1 MSKYRTTKKQN
12 DTSVAQVE
20 KFSDY
25 FNALSHPHR
34 LKIFLNL
41 ASRCSEKSCSTD
53 SKVSACISDV
63 GMGLDIAPSTLSHH
77 IKELKR
83 VGLVHVE
90 RKGQAI
96 GCWVE
101 SETIKEIK
109 NFFSNIQ
116 SCK

>member
-1 MSKYRTTKKQN
+1 MSKSRNKKTNKISDSQ
-12 DTSVAQVE
+12 TE
-20 KFSDY
+20 KFADY

-34 LKIFLNL
+34 LKIFMKL
-41 ASRCSEKSCSTD
+41 ATHCKDKNCKTEDGVKSC
-53 SKVSACISDV
+53 VSDV
-63 GMGLDIAPSTLSHH
+63 GRGLDIAASTLSHH

-90 RKGQAI
+90 RKGQSI

-101 SETIKEIK
+101 SETIKEIES
-109 NFFSNIQ
+109 FFADIG